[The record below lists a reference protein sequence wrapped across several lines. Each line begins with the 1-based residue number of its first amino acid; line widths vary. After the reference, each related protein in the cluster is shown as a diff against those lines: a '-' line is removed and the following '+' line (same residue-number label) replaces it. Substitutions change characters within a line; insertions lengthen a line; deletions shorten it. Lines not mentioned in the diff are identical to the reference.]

1 MPETKIYLSAPAEFA
16 AEASLHGPVSV
27 MAYRVGRDR
36 HLYRL
41 PLPARRF
48 ALMEVDGSSF
58 TGFGPHRALIGE
70 LTGEA
75 RRRGYRG
82 LRICL
87 PRPTPQLCAFA
98 GALDAEARR
107 LGLAL
112 FLPEAYA
119 HAAPAARLTLP
130 AQNTAGTFEGR
141 ISKLRALYGPER
153 LAPTLER
160 AYTDFALPARTG
172 HGTAL
177 RNPPALLGTAFYA
190 AQLCANYASYARAG
204 RAHLVVWDDLGTL
217 RRKLSVLRQLGI
229 GAAFLYYPHAAD
241 LLPALLGQ

>member
-36 HLYRL
+36 HLYRS
-41 PLPARRF
+41 PLPSRRF
-48 ALMEVDGSSF
+48 ALMDVDCASF

-75 RRRGYRG
+75 RRRGYGG
-82 LRICL
+82 LRLDL

-119 HAAPAARLTLP
+119 HAAPAARLVLP

-141 ISKLRALYGPER
+141 LMRLCALHGAER
-153 LAPTLER
+153 LAPELER
-160 AYTDFALPARTG
+160 VYTDFALPARTG
-172 HGTAL
+172 RGTAL
-177 RNPPALLGTAFYA
+177 RNPPALLGTPFRS
-190 AQLCANYASYARAG
+190 AQLCANYASYTRAG

-217 RRKLSVLRQLGI
+217 RQKLSVLRRLGV

-241 LLPALLGQ
+241 LLPALLGR